1 MQTRRGSS
9 RLDAKLKTGSKVW
22 VDMDGGNAK
31 HVELLRDM
39 ALVDADGAV
48 LQGIKM
54 QGTIQSKSAYTYDVY
69 LDAACESFHF
79 IHEKTVKVS
88 DVRAPDDHDHYVV
101 VDGEIVQVHGLKFL
115 LTNK

>member
-1 MQTRRGSS
+1 
-9 RLDAKLKTGSKVW
+9 
-22 VDMDGGNAK
+22 
-31 HVELLRDM
+31 
-39 ALVDADGAV
+39 
-48 LQGIKM
+48 M
-54 QGTIQSKSAYTYDVY
+54 QGTILSKSTYTYDVY